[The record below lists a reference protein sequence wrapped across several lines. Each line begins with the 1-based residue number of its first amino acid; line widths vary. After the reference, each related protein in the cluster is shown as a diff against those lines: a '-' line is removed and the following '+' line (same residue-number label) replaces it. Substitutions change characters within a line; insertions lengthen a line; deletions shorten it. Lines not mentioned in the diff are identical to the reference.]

1 MPDIKHSKFPIQ
13 LLTLK
18 QAFRS
23 RVLPK
28 KSYTVLLT
36 EADASILGRN
46 ASSEKLTQY
55 QVP

>member
-1 MPDIKHSKFPIQ
+1 MSDIQHSKFPIQ
-13 LLTLK
+13 VPILK

-23 RVLPK
+23 RVLSK

-46 ASSEKLTQY
+46 ALSEKLTQY
-55 QVP
+55 QVS